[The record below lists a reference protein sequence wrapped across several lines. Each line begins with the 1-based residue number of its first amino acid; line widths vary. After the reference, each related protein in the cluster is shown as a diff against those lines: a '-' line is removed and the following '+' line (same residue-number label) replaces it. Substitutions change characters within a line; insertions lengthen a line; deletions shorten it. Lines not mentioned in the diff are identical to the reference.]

1 MAVLCLVWE
10 VNMVTNLGL
19 YTVELTVWLG
29 RLANVISIKI
39 RKSRYSV
46 NYGTESGPAKELT

>member
-1 MAVLCLVWE
+1 MTGIVLSLGGE
-10 VNMVTNLGL
+10 HGNLDL

-39 RKSRYSV
+39 K
-46 NYGTESGPAKELT
+46 KEQIL

>member
-46 NYGTESGPAKELT
+46 NYGMECCPAKELT